1 MIEITVQ
8 PIHFEDRSG
17 QEFERLA
24 FAYLLRI
31 EEWDTIDWYGQ
42 LGSDRGRDIW
52 GVLSNRGWNSAVCY
66 QCANHQKIAFNKA
79 KEDIDKI
86 CAGPN
91 EIPSKFVLISGG
103 KVSANM
109 KTRIANYAKKKGIYS
124 TEVWSGSEFE
134 ERLRK
139 DTPSLIKRFCD
150 GVVFPEKVTDLST
163 FILEA
168 KEFDDEKLLNAYASC
183 FDRPA
188 FTTPFNQESNLFHFK
203 KAISDTI
210 EALQTGVHR
219 LRDGTII
226 KRFPSISEI
235 TDSMVQQSLMEI
247 VVDLQKLRAAYDNF
261 LKSGEIRPCGCDQK
275 DCPVHFLSTR
285 ACHEMDRLRN
295 DILHK
300 FRRIY
305 SKFNVSMWH

>member
-1 MIEITVQ
+1 MMEITVQ

-24 FAYLLRI
+24 FAYILRI

-52 GVLSNRGWNSAVCY
+52 GVLSNRGWNSTVCY
-66 QCANHQKIAFNKA
+66 QCANHQKIVFNKA
-79 KEDIDKI
+79 QENIDKI

-91 EIPSKFVLISGG
+91 QTPSKFVLIVGG

-109 KTRIANYAKKKGIYS
+109 KSRMVEYANKKGIS
-124 TEVWSGSEFE
+124 RAEVWSGSEFE
-134 ERLRK
+134 ERLRR
-139 DTPSLIKRFCD
+139 DTPSLIQRFCK
-150 GVVFPEKVTDLST
+150 GVAFPENASDLST
-163 FILEA
+163 FILEVQ
-168 KEFDDEKLLNAYASC
+168 EFDDGKLLNAYASC

-226 KRFPSISEI
+226 KRFPSITEI
-235 TDSMVQQSLMEI
+235 TDSNIRQSLKNI
-247 VVDLQKLRAAYDNF
+247 VVGLQKLRSAYDNF
-261 LKSGEIRPCGCDQK
+261 LKSGEIRPCGCGK
-275 DCPVHFLSTR
+275 NDCPVHMLSPR
-285 ACHEMDRLRN
+285 ACHEMDQLRN
-295 DILHK
+295 DILSRFKSIYPK
-300 FRRIY
+300 FT
-305 SKFNVSMWH
+305 VSMW

>member
-8 PIHFEDRSG
+8 PIHFEDWSG

-24 FAYLLRI
+24 FAYILRV

-52 GVLSNRGWNSAVCY
+52 GVLSNRGWNSNVCY
-66 QCANHQKIAFNKA
+66 QCANHQKIGFNKA

-86 CAGPN
+86 CSGPN
-91 EIPSKFVLISGG
+91 EIPAKFVLIVGG

-109 KTRIANYAKKKGIYS
+109 KSRIATYAKKKGIYN
-124 TEVWSGSEFE
+124 TEVWSGPEFE
-134 ERLRK
+134 ERLRR
-139 DTPSLIKRFCD
+139 DAPSLIRRFCE
-150 GVVFPEKVTDLST
+150 GISFPESVSDLLT

-168 KEFDDEKLLNAYASC
+168 EEFDDTKLLSAYASC

-188 FTTPFNQESNLFHFK
+188 FTTPFHLESNLHHFK
-203 KAISDTI
+203 KAITDTI

-219 LRDGTII
+219 LRDGTVI

-235 TDSMVQQSLMEI
+235 SDSHTKQTFREI
-247 VVDLQKLRAAYDNF
+247 IIDLQKLRAAYDN
-261 LKSGEIRPCGCDQK
+261 LVNSNEIRLCTCGQD
-275 DCPVHFLSTR
+275 DCPVHFFSQR
-285 ACHEMDRLRN
+285 ACQEMDLLRN
-295 DILHK
+295 NILDK
-300 FRRIY
+300 LKRIY
-305 SKFNVSMWH
+305 PQFYVSMW

>member
-1 MIEITVQ
+1 MVEISVQ

-17 QEFERLA
+17 QDFERLT

-42 LGSDRGRDIW
+42 LGSDRGHDIW
-52 GVLSNRGWNSAVCY
+52 GVLSNRRWNSTICY
-66 QCANHQKIAFNKA
+66 QCANHQRIVFKKA
-79 KEDIDKI
+79 QEDIDKI

-91 EIPSKFVLISGG
+91 QTPFKFVLIVGG

-109 KTRIANYAKKKGIYS
+109 KARVIAYAKGKQIS
-124 TEVWSGSEFE
+124 NAEVWSGPEFE
-134 ERLRK
+134 ERLRR
-139 DTPSLIKRFCD
+139 DTPSLIQRFCN
-150 GVVFPEKVTDLST
+150 GVVFPESVSDIST

-168 KEFDDEKLLNAYASC
+168 KDFNDTKLLDAYASC

-188 FTTPFNQESNLFHFK
+188 FTTPFHQESSLFHFK

-210 EALQTGVHR
+210 EALQTGIHR

-235 TDSMVQQSLMEI
+235 TDAKIKQSLKEI
-247 VVDLQKLRAAYDNF
+247 TVEFQRLRSAYDN
-261 LKSGEIRPCGCDQK
+261 LLRTGEIRLCGCGQN
-275 DCPVHFLSTR
+275 DCPVHMLSPK
-285 ACHEMDRLRN
+285 ACHEMDLIRN
-295 DILHK
+295 NILSK
-300 FRRIY
+300 FKKIY
-305 SKFNVSMWH
+305 PKFNVAMWR